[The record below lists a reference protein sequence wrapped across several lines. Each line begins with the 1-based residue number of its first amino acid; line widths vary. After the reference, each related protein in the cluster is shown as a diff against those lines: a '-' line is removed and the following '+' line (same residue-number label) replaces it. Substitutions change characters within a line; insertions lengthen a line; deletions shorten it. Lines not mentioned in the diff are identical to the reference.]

1 MTCRYQIRFVDRV
14 ILKGKLPPISIDEVL
29 DPATEGAFQFCFD
42 TAKKRF
48 LQNRGTTETQLVREL
63 KLQNQRDFKL
73 RLEHDRR
80 HEFKAAKT
88 CFYSALHLNG
98 VHPSHPPRSSG
109 RVLDRAGGVNVLHSV
124 EICCIKF

>member
-1 MTCRYQIRFVDRV
+1 MTSRYQIRFVDRV

-63 KLQNQRDFKL
+63 KLQNPRDFKL

-80 HEFKAAKT
+80 YEFKAAKT

-109 RVLDRAGGVNVLHSV
+109 RIPIGRVG
-124 EICCIKF
+124 